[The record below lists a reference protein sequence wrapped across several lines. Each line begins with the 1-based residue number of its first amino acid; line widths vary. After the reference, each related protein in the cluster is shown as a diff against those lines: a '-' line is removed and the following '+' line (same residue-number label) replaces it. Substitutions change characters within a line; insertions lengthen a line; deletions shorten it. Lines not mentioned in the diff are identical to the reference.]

1 VTRVAA
7 SEKLWAVDQILEL
20 LANDESWHSIEDIAE
35 RTQLSESETSRII
48 DFLAAY
54 RLIKLDK
61 QGRRAKTDRKTANLL
76 KHIFKEA
83 GQVNELYVP
92 RGDDSSTHCRI

>member
-1 VTRVAA
+1 MTRVAA

-20 LANDESWHSIEDIAE
+20 LASDESWHSIEDVAG
-35 RTQLSESETSRII
+35 RTQLSESETSHII

-61 QGRRAKTDRKTANLL
+61 QGRRAKTDRKTARLL
-76 KHIFKEA
+76 KQIFKEA
-83 GQVNELYVP
+83 GDINELNVP
-92 RGDDSSTHCRI
+92 H